1 MKSIILIMFF
11 SFSFSIFGSSSDE
24 WKIIQSYTKDGAIF
38 ENKITISDN
47 NIKIEN
53 KYISINFEQK
63 TNQMQIIILPVKTY
77 WMGSIDEFNAELI
90 DYKTIIFDES
100 SSHITELKKEQ
111 FLQIIRLGG
120 GRIQNDTIVFDTLI
134 KNDNNVKKLKSNENI
149 AGKSSVKYQ
158 ITIDSTLNASINMA
172 EKLLKP
178 YMADLIKLSVLIE
191 TIGNAINM
199 EFSKSFS
206 YLSYSKIN
214 GYPMRL
220 IEFEADGTILLQE
233 EVIVFTKKEYEDN
246 HDNDFI
252 LSTEFQKLSL
262 VDLFM
267 SSKSEN
273 QF

>member
-1 MKSIILIMFF
+1 MKSIILIIFF
-11 SFSFSIFGSSSDE
+11 SINFSIFGSSSDE
-24 WKIIQSYTKDGAIF
+24 WQIVQSYTKDGAIF
-38 ENKITISDN
+38 ENKITISDSY
-47 NIKIEN
+47 IKIEN

-63 TNQMQIIILPVKTY
+63 TNQMQIIILPVRTY

-100 SSHITELKKEQ
+100 SSHIAELKKEQ
-111 FLQIIRLGG
+111 FMQIIRLGG

-134 KNDNNVKKLKSNENI
+134 KNDNSVKKLKSNEKI

-158 ITIDSTLNASINMA
+158 ITNDSTLNASINMA

-199 EFSKSFS
+199 EFSKSLS

-262 VDLFM
+262 VDLFI

-273 QF
+273 